1 MSKVPHHFTAM
12 LAALKFSGS
21 HPEALRNLTHYEWED
36 LLSRWEFIRLAVC
49 LRQVC
54 GDILPDWV
62 RSRID
67 RNLADNAERFE
78 RIKVVYLDFV
88 AALRD
93 TGAEHLVLKGFAQ
106 SPGYVEHP
114 RFRLQSDIDL
124 FCPPESILRAHD
136 TLAMLG
142 YEPEKGLDFRAADHL
157 PTMVPKT
164 RWRWCGNHFDPEMP
178 VSFEL
183 HFCFWNET
191 IGRFGPKGLD
201 HFWFRRIERRLDDIS
216 FPALNA
222 MDNLGYTALNLTR
235 NLLREGASPHQV
247 YELARFLHTNA
258 DNELF
263 WKTWRESHDDSLRCL
278 EAISFRLAADRFA
291 CSLAG
296 DVEKEIHRLP
306 IAVKRWFDNFAG
318 SPFSAPF
325 CSNQDGLWLHLSLLE
340 SSADKRSVLR
350 ERLLPMRWP
359 PIERV
364 DLADSSDDTKKVQ
377 RSLSSK
383 RARYV
388 AHMIPRAANHVR
400 MLPST
405 LWHGVRWCWSTRTS
419 DRQTTDVE

>member
-164 RWRWCGNHFDPEMP
+164 RWR
-178 VSFEL
+178 
-183 HFCFWNET
+183 
-191 IGRFGPKGLD
+191 
-201 HFWFRRIERRLDDIS
+201 
-216 FPALNA
+216 
-222 MDNLGYTALNLTR
+222 
-235 NLLREGASPHQV
+235 
-247 YELARFLHTNA
+247 
-258 DNELF
+258 
-263 WKTWRESHDDSLRCL
+263 
-278 EAISFRLAADRFA
+278 
-291 CSLAG
+291 
-296 DVEKEIHRLP
+296 
-306 IAVKRWFDNFAG
+306 
-318 SPFSAPF
+318 
-325 CSNQDGLWLHLSLLE
+325 
-340 SSADKRSVLR
+340 
-350 ERLLPMRWP
+350 
-359 PIERV
+359 
-364 DLADSSDDTKKVQ
+364 
-377 RSLSSK
+377 
-383 RARYV
+383 
-388 AHMIPRAANHVR
+388 
-400 MLPST
+400 
-405 LWHGVRWCWSTRTS
+405 
-419 DRQTTDVE
+419 